1 MFKSKTSLRLE
12 VTTAFLIHQIAIL
25 RAEINTMKKNLSEL
39 ETEYEH
45 GE

>member
-1 MFKSKTSLRLE
+1 MFKSKTSRTLDI
-12 VTTAFLIHQIAIL
+12 TTAFLIHQIAIL
-25 RAEINTMKKNLSEL
+25 RTEIDTVREKLSEL